1 MRCPACGFISF
12 DDLLACKQ
20 CGKEFPQRRIPHGIV
35 TTMRQAEPAPI
46 QADESATSEAS
57 LRDAKAVSVAALPES
72 PVGAAT
78 VAGLASL
85 PKGGFWMRSVAFLVD
100 AGLVAALAAAG
111 GILIDMAVQI
121 GGSFSSAPQAD
132 LEWLE
137 WMATALFSML
147 LVVCYFTLFVGWR
160 GQTPGKMLL
169 GLKIIRVS
177 GEEVGYAR
185 ALVRGFGQGLGLLF
199 FGLGF
204 LMVAS
209 SRRKQG
215 LHDKLAGTYVI
226 RLPS

>member
-12 DDLLACKQ
+12 DDLVACKQ

-35 TTMRQAEPAPI
+35 TTMRQAELLSAQSRGAPTPEGI
-46 QADESATSEAS
+46 QHDLKEVAT
-57 LRDAKAVSVAALPES
+57 AALPES

-78 VAGLASL
+78 VADLASL
-85 PKGGFWMRSVAFLVD
+85 TKGGFWMRSVAFLIDV
-100 AGLVAALAAAG
+100 GVVAALAAAG
-111 GILIDMAVQI
+111 GILIGMAVQI

-137 WMATALFSML
+137 WIATALFSML
-147 LVVCYFTLFVGWR
+147 LNICYFTLFVGWR

-185 ALVRGFGQGLGLLF
+185 ALVRGFGQGIGLLC

-204 LMVAS
+204 LMVAF

-215 LHDKLAGTYVI
+215 LHDKLAGTYVV

>member
-20 CGKEFPQRRIPHGIV
+20 CGVEFPQRGKVQGIV
-35 TTMRQAEPAPI
+35 TAMHPAGPAPAQTSEPATP
-46 QADESATSEAS
+46 EAGPH
-57 LRDAKAVSVAALPES
+57 DAKAVSAVVPPEAS
-72 PVGAAT
+72 VGAAPPT
-78 VAGLASL
+78 DPASL
-85 PKGGFWMRSVAFLVD
+85 AKGGFWLRSVAFLADV
-100 AGLVAALAAAG
+100 GLVAALAAAG
-111 GILIDMAVQI
+111 GILVGVAVQI
-121 GGSFSSAPQAD
+121 GGAFSSAPQAD
-132 LEWLE
+132 LDWLE
-137 WMATALFSML
+137 WVATRLFSML
-147 LVVCYFTLFVGWR
+147 IDVCYFALFVGWR

-185 ALVRGFGQGLGLLF
+185 AFLRWFGQGLGLLL

-204 LMVAS
+204 LMVAF
-209 SRRKQG
+209 SRQKQG

>member
-12 DDLLACKQ
+12 DDLVACKQ
-20 CGKEFPQRRIPHGIV
+20 CGKEFPQRRISHGIV
-35 TTMRQAEPAPI
+35 TTMRQDELLSVQSRGAPTPESR
-46 QADESATSEAS
+46 QHHAKEVSAT
-57 LRDAKAVSVAALPES
+57 ALPES

-85 PKGGFWMRSVAFLVD
+85 PKGGFWIRSMAFLVD
-100 AGLVAALAAAG
+100 VGLVAALAAAG
-111 GILIDMAVQI
+111 GIVVGMAVQI
-121 GGSFSSAPQAD
+121 GGVFSSAPEAALD
-132 LEWLE
+132 WLK

-147 LVVCYFTLFVGWR
+147 LNICYFTLFVGWR

-185 ALVRGFGQGLGLLF
+185 ALVRWFGQGLGLLF

-204 LMVAS
+204 LMVAF
-209 SRRKQG
+209 SRQKQG
-215 LHDKLAGTYVI
+215 LHDKLAGTYVV
-226 RLPS
+226 RHPS